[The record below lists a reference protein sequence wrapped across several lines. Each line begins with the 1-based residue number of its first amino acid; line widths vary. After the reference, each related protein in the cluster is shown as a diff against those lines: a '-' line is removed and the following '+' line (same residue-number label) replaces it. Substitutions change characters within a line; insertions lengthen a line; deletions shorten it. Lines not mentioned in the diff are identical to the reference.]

1 MHIRPLQ
8 PADFSDAAT
17 LLADAF
23 RDDEVF
29 IHLYP
34 GRMQYYS
41 HYRAS
46 FLHRIKLRFST
57 PGWITYVA
65 VTDPGDDGPGQ
76 PGGKIVGYA
85 AWERKGDSDAARQW
99 KSKNESIWCRL
110 ETFLQTIEEQY
121 TSFFHLDKSSDA
133 SNLAAFVDATANN
146 FPSTIFPEMWY
157 LALLGIHPGYQ
168 RRGIG
173 ALLVNWG
180 IERAQAEHIPAGLES
195 SVMGSGLYQKF
206 GFRLLSKS
214 KWINGQWLSAM
225 LWEPA
230 GLSEKEII
238 QEAVDRANGLVNQ
251 DARTSLDHANDS
263 RIMGQVM
270 LVILY
275 TQSDIEPARS
285 AHQLTVDVEP
295 WCLCYFLVGCPIR
308 VPSTA
313 FSTRFRPLGLATGR
327 PSASKTSTLA
337 LQQHLNSSTAAA
349 PIPEE
354 VMDREITDEEVP
366 RKRVK
371 ISNDE
376 DSNSPI
382 PPISGVESP
391 AIEQVAP
398 TVVAQPPTE
407 DVQALKEVEVG
418 ITHFVSPDLPGF
430 SGILKK
436 RYTDFLVNEILPSGK
451 ILHLEDLGLP
461 ESFKAANRPAPAAPA
476 PATTKSALEAATE
489 APKPAEN
496 SNKEAADSGATTDQP
511 AFKLSDDDNKLLEEY
526 FGPETAQQIIIL
538 HSRALAQPTAKASDL
553 GRVKSDVITDRDL
566 RTKIHHA
573 VRRIFASRLE
583 SSTDSDGAMV
593 ITAVPVSRKGQ
604 AARGGR
610 GGGEAR
616 RGKLGWSEL
625 GGEHLH
631 FTIYKENKD
640 TMEVVSFLARQMKM
654 NAKQFGFAG
663 TKDRRGVTVQR
674 ASAFRIYAD
683 RLLQVGKTLRNAAVG
698 DFEYSTQR
706 LELGELK
713 GNEFIIT
720 LRECEFPFDPKTEG
734 ANAVSKATDIVAK
747 SLQDLRERGYF
758 NYYGLQRFGTFS
770 TRTDT
775 IGLKM
780 LQSDYKG
787 ACESIL
793 HYNPAILAASQESS
807 SGGPK
812 NLISSDDVDRAEAIQ
827 IFQTTHKI
835 NQALDKMPR
844 KFSAESNI
852 IRHLGRSK
860 NDFHGALGTIPRNL
874 RLMYVHAYQSLVW
887 NFAAGER
894 WRLFGDKVV
903 AGDLVLVNDF
913 KEKDAAAAA
922 VEEVDA
928 DGDVIV
934 LPDAADSAPAADD
947 MFERARALTAE
958 EAASGKYTIFDIVL
972 PLPGFDVLYPDNE
985 MTNFYKEFM
994 GSEKGGKLDP
1004 FDMRRGWKDV
1014 SLSGGYRKLLSRPG
1028 PDYSFEVKAYSKD
1041 DQQFVQTDL
1050 EKLKA
1055 KSSGEEA
1062 SAQAGEM
1069 EASDEAAD
1077 KLAVIIKLQL
1087 GSSQYAT
1094 MALRELMKNGGVKT
1108 YKPDFGGG
1116 R

>member
-1 MHIRPLQ
+1 MFPR
-8 PADFSDAAT
+8 
-17 LLADAF
+17 
-23 RDDEVF
+23 
-29 IHLYP
+29 
-34 GRMQYYS
+34 
-41 HYRAS
+41 
-46 FLHRIKLRFST
+46 RI
-57 PGWITYVA
+57 V
-65 VTDPGDDGPGQ
+65 
-76 PGGKIVGYA
+76 
-85 AWERKGDSDAARQW
+85 
-99 KSKNESIWCRL
+99 
-110 ETFLQTIEEQY
+110 
-121 TSFFHLDKSSDA
+121 
-133 SNLAAFVDATANN
+133 
-146 FPSTIFPEMWY
+146 
-157 LALLGIHPGYQ
+157 Q
-168 RRGIG
+168 R
-173 ALLVNWG
+173 
-180 IERAQAEHIPAGLES
+180 
-195 SVMGSGLYQKF
+195 
-206 GFRLLSKS
+206 
-214 KWINGQWLSAM
+214 
-225 LWEPA
+225 
-230 GLSEKEII
+230 
-238 QEAVDRANGLVNQ
+238 
-251 DARTSLDHANDS
+251 
-263 RIMGQVM
+263 
-270 LVILY
+270 
-275 TQSDIEPARS
+275 ARS
-285 AHQLTVDVEP
+285 AISNPPAV
-295 WCLCYFLVGCPIR
+295 R
-308 VPSTA
+308 VPRTA
-313 FSTRFRPLGLATGR
+313 FLTRFQPLGLATGR

-391 AIEQVAP
+391 AVEQVAP

-496 SNKEAADSGATTDQP
+496 SNKEAADSAATTDQP

-526 FGPETAQQIIIL
+526 FGPETAHQIIIL

-573 VRRIFASRLE
+573 IRRIFASRLE